1 MKEYLPL
8 DYSQII
14 PANIPA
20 FSPTSTAEFTDFD
33 VMDNDLGKMA
43 MSCLSLPHVQVVN
56 FDGEVRQNVHLKKQG
71 EEETTV
77 DTCVFLDGNVES
89 EFLGFNGRFSMRKGY
104 QNFLYQ
110 PWNVSD
116 HYLAKQKLNI
126 FHICVD
132 RHYYTTL
139 LCDKEKWSSELKE
152 KLLDKK
158 PIQGSMDNMQMS
170 PQMFNI
176 VNDILNCP
184 LSGNLRSI
192 ILEAKILEFIA
203 LQLNQMVKEDQGKST
218 QKMKPADRDAL
229 FALKEFLNKT
239 FTKEH
244 SLRTLSKSFGL
255 NEFKL
260 KRGFKELFG
269 TTVFDYLHDLKMEY
283 ARQRLSGED
292 VLINEVSGLVGY
304 KNPNH
309 FSTAFKRKFGINP
322 TQVRR

>member
-14 PANIPA
+14 PANTSVP
-20 FSPTSTAEFTDFD
+20 FQTSTAEFTDFD
-33 VMDNDLGKMA
+33 VMDNEVGKMS
-43 MSCLSLPHVQVVN
+43 MSCLTLPYMQVVK
-56 FDGEVRQNVHLKKQG
+56 FDGEVRQNVHLKKQV

-77 DTCVFLDGNVES
+77 DTCVFLDGSVES
-89 EFLGFNGRFSMRKGY
+89 EFMGFNGRIMMRKGY
-104 QNFLYQ
+104 QNFVYQ
-110 PWNVSD
+110 PLNVSD
-116 HYLAKQKLNI
+116 HYFTKQNLNV

-132 RHYYTTL
+132 RQYYSTL
-139 LCDKEKWSSELKE
+139 LSDQEKWSSELKD
-152 KLLDKK
+152 KLLNKL
-158 PIQGSMDNMQMS
+158 PIQGSTDNMQIS

-192 ILEAKILEFIA
+192 IIEAKIMEFIA
-203 LQLNQMVKEDQGKST
+203 LQLNQMVKEDQAKGP
-218 QKMKPADRDAL
+218 QKMKAADRDAL

-244 SLRTLSKSFGL
+244 SLRTLSRSFGL

-283 ARQRLSGED
+283 ARQKLSGEN

-309 FSTAFKRKFGINP
+309 FSTAFKRKYGINP
-322 TQVRR
+322 AQLRR

>member
-20 FSPTSTAEFTDFD
+20 FSQTSTAEFTDFD

-43 MSCLSLPHVQVVN
+43 MSCLFLPHVQVVN
-56 FDGEVRQNVHLKKQG
+56 FDGEVRQNVHLKKQV

-77 DTCVFLDGNVES
+77 DTCVFLDGSVES
-89 EFLGFNGRFSMRKGY
+89 EFLGFSGRFSMRKGY

-116 HYLAKQKLNI
+116 HYLPKQKLNI

-192 ILEAKILEFIA
+192 IIEAKILEFIA
-203 LQLNQMVKEDQGKST
+203 LQLNQMVKEDHGKTT

-322 TQVRR
+322 TQLRR

>member
-1 MKEYLPL
+1 MKEYLHL

-14 PANIPA
+14 PANIP
-20 FSPTSTAEFTDFD
+20 SSSQTSTAEFADFD
-33 VMDNDLGKMA
+33 LMDNDLGKMA
-43 MSCLSLPHVQVVN
+43 MSCLTLPYMQVVKFN
-56 FDGEVRQNVHLKKQG
+56 GEVRQNVHLKKQV

-77 DTCVFLDGNVES
+77 DTCVFLDGIVES
-89 EFLGFNGRFSMRKGY
+89 EFMGVNDRFVMQKGN
-104 QNFLYQ
+104 QNFVYQ
-110 PWNVSD
+110 PLNVSD
-116 HYLAKQKLNI
+116 HYFPKQNLKV
-126 FHICVD
+126 FHINVD
-132 RHYYTTL
+132 RQYYTTL
-139 LCDKEKWSSELKE
+139 LCDQEKWSSELKE
-152 KLLDKK
+152 KLLNKE
-158 PIQGSMDNMQMS
+158 PIQGSMDNMQIS

-192 ILEAKILEFIA
+192 IIEAKIIEFIA
-203 LQLNQMVKEDQGKST
+203 LQLNQMVKDDHGKAT
-218 QKMKPADRDAL
+218 PKMKAADRDAL

-244 SLRTLSKSFGL
+244 SLNTLSRTFGL

-283 ARQRLSGED
+283 ARQKLSAEN
-292 VLINEVSGLVGY
+292 VLINEVSGMVGY

-309 FSTAFKRKFGINP
+309 FSTAFKRKYGVNP
-322 TQVRR
+322 TQLRR

>member
-1 MKEYLPL
+1 MKEFLPL
-8 DYSQII
+8 DYSEII
-14 PANIPA
+14 PANVPL
-20 FSPTSTAEFTDFD
+20 FSQPSTSEFMNFSI
-33 VMDNDLGKMA
+33 MDNDVARMD
-43 MSCLSLPHVQVVN
+43 MSCFSLPYMQVVK
-56 FDGEVRQNVHLKKQG
+56 FDGEVRKNVHLKKQI

-89 EFLGFNGRFSMRKGY
+89 EFLGFRGRFSMRKGY

-116 HYLAKQKLNI
+116 HYLTSQKLNL

-132 RHYYTTL
+132 RTYYSTL

-158 PIQGSMDNMQMS
+158 PIQGSLDNMHMS
-170 PQMFNI
+170 PQMFSI
-176 VNDILNCP
+176 VNDILTCP

-192 ILEAKILEFIA
+192 VIEAKIVEFIA
-203 LQLNQMVKEDQGKST
+203 LQLNQMVKEEHGKSV

-244 SLRTLSKSFGL
+244 SLRSLSRTFGL

-283 ARQRLSGED
+283 AKQMLVCED
-292 VLINEVSGLVGY
+292 VYINEVSGLVGY